1 MKLKSGIISGPRFT
15 KALAAIEA
23 DQKASLA
30 TFAKPKLSKVEV
42 FAAKIG
48 KIIEVGLYLEQQ
60 NQGSAAMFSGGRNL

>member
-1 MKLKSGIISGPRFT
+1 MATCNTISGKRFT

-23 DQKASLA
+23 DQQASL
-30 TFAKPKLSKVEV
+30 AKPKLSKVDV